1 MFLQQNGLEMLG
13 KLEHEEN
20 EKEKK
25 KNLEEFS
32 TNIKKI
38 NEKTLEM
45 KEKMQGLL
53 LQNNFIF
60 IFF

>member
-25 KNLEEFS
+25 KNLEEFNA
-32 TNIKKI
+32 NINKI
-38 NEKTLEM
+38 NEKTLEIQ
-45 KEKMQGLL
+45 EKMQGLF
-53 LQNNFIF
+53 LQDKFIF